1 MSIMTSVYKKTNDN
15 VYLYNLEKTL
25 DEIFQL
31 FDLSL
36 RYSFKTFSNL
46 ETMENTSF
54 LEGTSGIILL
64 LISISS
70 KDSTYKK
77 LLFLS

>member
-1 MSIMTSVYKKTNDN
+1 MTSVYKETNDII
-15 VYLYNLEKTL
+15 YLYNLEKTL

-31 FDLSL
+31 FDSSL
-36 RYSFKTFSNL
+36 RYGFKTFSDL
-46 ETMENTSF
+46 ETIKNTSF
-54 LEGTSGIILL
+54 LEETGGMTLS
-64 LISISS
+64 LISILS